1 MNNNLK
7 KTNMKKVILLLVVI
21 IGAFVNAQAQKK
33 PTKVIDNKGTI
44 KWVLDT
50 SSVLVSTAKNGLT
63 KLNDTTFIL
72 GGALDQVTTLD
83 INGQK
88 LQLANLIAGVGTD
101 SLVVA
106 DPTTGEL
113 KRISASRLLQNLIA
127 ENGLT
132 KSGDTVRLGG
142 ALNQATTISA
152 SVANSL
158 TLASGGEGALKITGL
173 TSGQVGDSILV
184 VDPATNNIRYISKS
198 KLLDGLYANNG
209 LTKVA
214 DSVQLGGA
222 LSKATTITT
231 TATNTLAIAGLES
244 GNLATD
250 SLVVADASG
259 VLKRVSASSLLQSGD
274 QVFTATTGTL
284 TFTVTGLPAIVSRV
298 WVFRNGAKLVATEDY
313 TVSGSVVTL
322 IENDYVLTTGDK
334 IEVQWVK

>member
-1 MNNNLK
+1 
-7 KTNMKKVILLLVVI
+7 MKKVILLLLVI
-21 IGAFVNAQAQKK
+21 SGALLNASAQKK

-50 SSVLVSTAKNGLT
+50 STVLVSTAKNGLT

-72 GGALDQVTTLD
+72 GGALDQVTTLN

-88 LQLANLIAGVGTD
+88 LQLANLIGGTGTD

-106 DPTTGEL
+106 DPATGEL
-113 KRISASRLLQNLIA
+113 KRISASRLLRNLTA

-142 ALNQATTISA
+142 ALNRPTTLSATAT
-152 SVANSL
+152 NNL
-158 TLASGGEGALKITGL
+158 TLASGGVGSLKVTGL

-184 VDPATNNIRYISKS
+184 VDPATSNLRYISKS
-198 KLLDGLYANNG
+198 RLLDGLFANNG

-222 LSKATTITT
+222 LTKPTIITT
-231 TATNTLAIAGLES
+231 TAANTLTIGGLQS

-250 SLVVADASG
+250 SLVVASTTG
-259 VLKRVSASSLLQSGD
+259 ELKRVSASSLLQSGD
-274 QVFTATTGTL
+274 QAFTATTGTL
-284 TFTVTGLPAIVSRV
+284 TFTVTNLPAIVSRV
-298 WVFRNGAKLVATEDY
+298 WVYRNGAKLVATEDY
-313 TVSGSVVTL
+313 TVSGSIVTL
-322 IENDYVLTTGDK
+322 IQNGYTVTTGDK
-334 IEVQWVK
+334 IEVQWIK

>member
-1 MNNNLK
+1 
-7 KTNMKKVILLLVVI
+7 MKKIVLLLVVA
-21 IGAFVNAQAQKK
+21 AFAFTTASAQKK

-50 SSVLVSTAKNGLT
+50 STALVSTAKNGLT

-88 LQLANLIAGVGTD
+88 LQLANLIGGTGTD

-113 KRISASRLLQNLIA
+113 KRISASRLLQNLVA

-132 KSGDTVRLGG
+132 KTGDVVRLGG

-152 SVANSL
+152 TAANNL
-158 TLASGGEGALKITGL
+158 TLASGGEGSLKITGL

-198 KLLDGLYANNG
+198 KLLDGLTANNG
-209 LTKVA
+209 LTKIG
-214 DSVQLGGA
+214 DNIELGGA
-222 LSKATTITT
+222 LTKATVVTT
-231 TATNTLAIAGLES
+231 TAANTLAVAGLQS

-250 SLVVADASG
+250 SIVVADATTG
-259 VLKRVSASSLLQSGD
+259 VLKRVSAASLLQSGD
-274 QVFTATTGTL
+274 EVFTATTGVL
-284 TFTVTGLPAIVSRV
+284 TFTVANLPAIVSRV
-298 WVFRNGAKLVATEDY
+298 WVFRNGAKLVANEDY
-313 TVSGSVVTL
+313 TVSGTTVTL
-322 IENDYVLTTGDK
+322 IQNDYTLTTGDK